1 MTIEK
6 KIIPVVE
13 GETYFLCMC
22 NQSAA
27 YPFCDGAHK
36 GSGVR
41 SLLYIAPRNMSITLE
56 NGSVIEETPSAQ
68 DE

>member
-1 MTIEK
+1 MSTEK
-6 KIIPVVE
+6 KIISVVE

-41 SLLYIAPRNMSITLE
+41 SLLYTAPRSMSITLE
-56 NGSVIEETPSAQ
+56 NGSVIEEISPAQ